1 MPSAPC
7 EPEKQ
12 GEAKDLGPCSLDRP
26 CMTSQVRIGPES
38 LGFQQA
44 TSLAPDLH
52 PHPPSM
58 EVGINCVAVLFST
71 WGQWREQSLA
81 SQDPC
86 KGAVEL
92 IYAPD
97 ISLPVR
103 QSF

>member
-1 MPSAPC
+1 
-7 EPEKQ
+7 
-12 GEAKDLGPCSLDRP
+12 
-26 CMTSQVRIGPES
+26 MTPQVRIGPEI

-52 PHPPSM
+52 PHPSSM
-58 EVGINCVAVLFST
+58 GMGINFVAVLCST
-71 WGQWREQSLA
+71 WGRWREQSLA

-86 KGAVEL
+86 KRAVEL

-97 ISLPVR
+97 ISLLVR